1 MGGQPSGI
9 AYTTTVRATVAFQSG
24 RLLSTTEFAA
34 RYWNNWSI
42 GMRVEHFAPVQGLAL
57 DTPDRAFDHLDRNA
71 NCVLAHD
78 PGSLRRKHGFAPAK

>member
-1 MGGQPSGI
+1 
-9 AYTTTVRATVAFQSG
+9 
-24 RLLSTTEFAA
+24 
-34 RYWNNWSI
+34 
-42 GMRVEHFAPVQGLAL
+42 MRVEHFAPVQGLAL